1 MQIPKSGR
9 QAMAAVH
16 DTRMQLL
23 LVPQDL
29 GQARLFRWV
38 LRDSFDLLG
47 LERYLILLLTHP
59 RNHVMFGCRI
69 LMTTARPPLEPVCYS
84 S

>member
-1 MQIPKSGR
+1 MSHREIAQSARSPAPAQRPMQIPKSGR

-29 GQARLFRWV
+29 GQARLYRWV

-47 LERYLILLLTHP
+47 LE
-59 RNHVMFGCRI
+59 
-69 LMTTARPPLEPVCYS
+69 S
-84 S
+84 